1 MNQVARLRRVDPAA
15 PGWRRVRAGRGFR
28 YLDES
33 GAPLPEEELE
43 RILALA
49 IPPAWKDVWI
59 SPWPNGH
66 IQAVGTD
73 AAGRRQYL
81 YHEQWRRKQDELK
94 FDRALELAARL
105 PGARRAVTI
114 ALRGDDLTR
123 ERALAA
129 AFRIL
134 DTAALR
140 VGGEQYAQD
149 NGSHG
154 LSTLL
159 CRHVTISGDTIEFC
173 FPGKSGQEWFSAV
186 TDAELARALRAMKR
200 RSGRLL
206 GWRDDDGWHP
216 LTAADINDAVRS
228 LVGPDFTSKDFRTLS
243 GTIAAARSL
252 AGTLPK
258 TRSARDKA
266 VAAAMRDAAEALGN
280 TPAIA
285 RKSYV
290 DPRVIDRFHDGEVI
304 SRAGAGETALRD
316 LLEDR

>member
-1 MNQVARLRRVDPAA
+1 MARLRRVDPAA

-28 YLDES
+28 YLDEA
-33 GAPLPEEELE
+33 GAPLPADELE
-43 RILALA
+43 RIRALA

-81 YHEQWRRKQDELK
+81 YHDKWRRKQDELK

-186 TDAELARALRAMKR
+186 TDAELARALSAMKR

-216 LTAADINDAVRS
+216 LSAADINDAVRS
-228 LVGPDFTSKDFRTLS
+228 LVGPDFTSKIS
-243 GTIAAARSL
+243 GR
-252 AGTLPK
+252 
-258 TRSARDKA
+258 
-266 VAAAMRDAAEALGN
+266 
-280 TPAIA
+280 
-285 RKSYV
+285 
-290 DPRVIDRFHDGEVI
+290 
-304 SRAGAGETALRD
+304 
-316 LLEDR
+316 

>member
-1 MNQVARLRRVDPAA
+1 MARLRRVDPAA

>member
-186 TDAELARALRAMKR
+186 TDAELARAVRAMKR

>member
-1 MNQVARLRRVDPAA
+1 MARLRRVDPAA

-186 TDAELARALRAMKR
+186 TDAELARAVRAMKR

>member
-1 MNQVARLRRVDPAA
+1 VARLRRVDPAA

-28 YLDES
+28 YLDEA
-33 GAPLPEEELE
+33 GAPLPADELD
-43 RILALA
+43 RIRALA

-66 IQAVGTD
+66 IQAVGID

-105 PGARRAVTI
+105 PAARRAVTI

-186 TDAELARALRAMKR
+186 TDAELARALSAMKR

-206 GWRDDDGWHP
+206 AWRDDDGWHP

-252 AGTLPK
+252 AGSLPK
-258 TRSARDKA
+258 TRTARDKA

-290 DPRVIDRFHDGEVI
+290 DPRVVDRFHSGEVI
-304 SRAGAGETALRD
+304 SRAGAGETALRE
-316 LLEDR
+316 LLED